1 MNPGSERNFR
11 GRKTKPETK
20 THIRKAC
27 LRTEKLPCEVLEKMP
42 CEALLVA
49 AIRTWRHDG
58 IDRCLI
64 SSTRKKTLKDILE
77 VLDPGKDLQK
87 ESRIDHTDSSHP
99 FRKKKT
105 HIIL

>member
-1 MNPGSERNFR
+1 
-11 GRKTKPETK
+11 
-20 THIRKAC
+20 
-27 LRTEKLPCEVLEKMP
+27 VLEKMP

-49 AIRTWRHDG
+49 AIRTWLHDG

-64 SSTRKKTLKDILE
+64 SSTRKKTLKDILEILE

-99 FRKKKT
+99 LRKKKT
-105 HIIL
+105 HIFFRFSGGLFLRQRIQKNPHRFQVPVVRIYLQE

>member
-1 MNPGSERNFR
+1 
-11 GRKTKPETK
+11 
-20 THIRKAC
+20 
-27 LRTEKLPCEVLEKMP
+27 VLEKMP

-49 AIRTWRHDG
+49 AIRTWLHDG

-64 SSTRKKTLKDILE
+64 SSTRKKTLKDILEILE